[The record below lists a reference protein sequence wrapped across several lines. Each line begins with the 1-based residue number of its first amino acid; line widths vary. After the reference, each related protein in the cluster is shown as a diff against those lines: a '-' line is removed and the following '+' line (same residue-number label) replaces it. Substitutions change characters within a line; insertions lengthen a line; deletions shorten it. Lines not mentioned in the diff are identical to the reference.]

1 VCGCSSLIENVIV
14 NLVSAQQKKQNTMN
28 SLTSIPGFCNV
39 RKVRINLRPLP
50 FLDSN
55 QEQSAALFRHSK
67 LQVIFIGWRD
77 FGEQQ

>member
-1 VCGCSSLIENVIV
+1 
-14 NLVSAQQKKQNTMN
+14 MN
-28 SLTSIPGFCNV
+28 SLTSIPGFYNV